1 MKLTEFYEHLNT
13 PTVCSFEEMNKLLM
27 YGYSDDL
34 ENKDKWDWENAL
46 FMGYT
51 LPSADFILNYKFSSD
66 AWKYIRERYNNCL
79 CPFAKSVYGTFIFL
93 AQKDQDNRFKAD
105 LLNTVLVFL
114 SQTWPNNIK
123 APKISFLE
131 YYPFVKIAMTLAR
144 KLKKTESLN
153 KLLSDSFNHHQEWE
167 ISADSS
173 MMQRVM
179 IDYTNLFV
187 EYFKESK
194 DLINI
199 PEIIAKNHEAE
210 EELRK
215 SYIEGAVYIEMSSI
229 PLIQKLQLDVKESY
243 KIIGSL
249 KEEKGNL
256 ADTNVKGFFYHQAM
270 YNYKKAGYD
279 EGLKR
284 VEQLYIKTRGDFKL
298 EQIVVPLPDDDSKKI
313 DQELKN
319 LLDSSDKENIFDN
332 IILEFRILN
341 WSNIFETAKTHS
353 DLALFFSSSA
363 LDKFGNQ
370 ISIPQNDEERIELQ
384 TWNNYSAMFK
394 LQLQCFA
401 NLFNR
406 AVIDK
411 KITYNSFINYLEKTW
426 VSASFQQNYTTG
438 VVEIIPLDN
447 LKPSLKL
454 FFDELQDSIND
465 KRDTLNNTSIIID
478 SMTLKIEYLLRYLCV
493 KENIS
498 TCKLHDSKG
507 QIVTMEKLLDDI
519 LADLKDSCSQFT
531 EDHFRLLKFV
541 LTPKGFNL
549 RNSVA
554 HGLLDPIEY
563 NPLYIY
569 ALLYIILILSK
580 L

>member
-1 MKLTEFYEHLNT
+1 M
-13 PTVCSFEEMNKLLM
+13 
-27 YGYSDDL
+27 
-34 ENKDKWDWENAL
+34 
-46 FMGYT
+46 
-51 LPSADFILNYKFSSD
+51 
-66 AWKYIRERYNNCL
+66 
-79 CPFAKSVYGTFIFL
+79 
-93 AQKDQDNRFKAD
+93 
-105 LLNTVLVFL
+105 
-114 SQTWPNNIK
+114 
-123 APKISFLE
+123 
-131 YYPFVKIAMTLAR
+131 
-144 KLKKTESLN
+144 
-153 KLLSDSFNHHQEWE
+153 
-167 ISADSS
+167 
-173 MMQRVM
+173 
-179 IDYTNLFV
+179 
-187 EYFKESK
+187 
-194 DLINI
+194 
-199 PEIIAKNHEAE
+199 
-210 EELRK
+210 
-215 SYIEGAVYIEMSSI
+215 
-229 PLIQKLQLDVKESY
+229 
-243 KIIGSL
+243 
-249 KEEKGNL
+249 
-256 ADTNVKGFFYHQAM
+256 
-270 YNYKKAGYD
+270 
-279 EGLKR
+279 
-284 VEQLYIKTRGDFKL
+284 
-298 EQIVVPLPDDDSKKI
+298 
-313 DQELKN
+313 
-319 LLDSSDKENIFDN
+319 
-332 IILEFRILN
+332 N

-498 TCKLHDSKG
+498 TCKLHDNKG